1 MRLHC
6 TRYICG
12 HPLLTNDMRIGLTK
26 DGWPKRLLF
35 LKALVDEG
43 GIQGIKFVL
52 TILNFSRSWEL
63 TLSEWDKVDPKFS
76 NIIEPQKRNFIIR
89 DKYLYDF
96 VKSFKLKSPA
106 PKFDFR
112 DIKMSLKAGPQG
124 PASKTAMMNLMVYN
138 ETQKQQLRSLTD
150 KIGIEFLDQSLK
162 HCISINDIPNYPILG
177 KFSFVKDPEAKL
189 RIIAISD
196 FYTQLILKPIHNQ
209 ILRLLKGINCDRTFT
224 QNPMHRW
231 KDNGESFYS
240 LDLSA
245 ATDRFPIDLQERLL
259 SFIWNDNIASNWR
272 QILSEREF
280 AVELPSKCHPGLQNK
295 NWSDIQIDTYKY
307 ACGQPMGT
315 YSSWAVFTLTHHFIV
330 YYCARLCGF
339 KTFNQYIILGDDIV
353 IKNDDVAARYRE
365 IMEALGVE
373 ISVQKTHVSKH
384 TYEFAKRWIRP
395 FGTVKE
401 LTGIPL
407 KGIISNLKQPEIVYT
422 ILYDYFKIKKNISF
436 YNIPLVNFMISRLY
450 NSIYIIDFKKTN
462 DGKRKSFRR
471 YLSINKQIYKTIR
484 TLELALDHSFNYLTY
499 QTFRRFWLLINKN
512 DDIVVPSNLS
522 IGLLKF
528 KRILIGGIASHVSS
542 NDAAL
547 MNNLWDRLWNQFFES
562 YKAGLST
569 LHPQLIGLYNLLLD
583 RLEVLNSFDFNSNDI
598 SLYNVAK
605 KVTSIK
611 IDNIF
616 NKDKEKILPLLE
628 MGTIIKKGF
637 RNHDIFSNEHVI
649 RNSHIDPELDYFQII
664 TSSYEE
670 LIEEFKAEF
679 LRDHIDHTLEIE
691 YGEDFTLNDQA
702 IKLKTLSSI
711 ILAITTYRGPKTD
724 DGLPVPCTT
733 SQRWLYDFVRSS

>member
-1 MRLHC
+1 
-6 TRYICG
+6 
-12 HPLLTNDMRIGLTK
+12 MRIGLTK
-26 DGWPKRLLF
+26 DGWPKRLSF
-35 LKALVDEG
+35 LKPLVDKG
-43 GIQGIKFVL
+43 GAQGIKMVL

-63 TLSEWDKVDPKFS
+63 TLSEWERVDPKFS
-76 NIIEPQKRNFIIR
+76 NIIKPQSRDLKIR
-89 DKYLYDF
+89 DKYFYDF
-96 VKSFKLKSPA
+96 VKSFKLRSPA

-124 PASKTAMMNLMVYN
+124 PATKTAMMNLMVYN
-138 ETQKQQLRSLTD
+138 ETQKQLLRNLTD
-150 KIGIEFLDQSLK
+150 EMGIEFLDQSLK
-162 HCISINDIPNYPILG
+162 HSISINDIPNYPILG

-189 RIIAISD
+189 RVIAISD

-209 ILRLLKGINCDRTFT
+209 VLRLLKGINCDRTFT
-224 QNPMHRW
+224 QNPMHKW
-231 KDNGESFYS
+231 LNNGESFYS

-245 ATDRFPIDLQERLL
+245 ATDRFPISLQEQLL
-259 SFIWNDNIASNWR
+259 SFIWNDKIASSWR

-280 AVELPSKCHPGLQNK
+280 AIELPSKCHPGAINK
-295 NWSDIQIDTYKY
+295 NWSELQIDTYKY

-339 KTFNQYIILGDDIV
+339 NTFNQYIILGDDIV

-373 ISVQKTHVSKH
+373 ISVQKTHVSKD

-395 FGTVKE
+395 FGNVKE

-407 KGIISNLKQPEIVYT
+407 KGIISNFKDPHIVFT
-422 ILYDYFKIKKNISF
+422 ILYDFFKIKRNISF
-436 YNIPLVNFMISRLY
+436 STSPLVNFMISRLY
-450 NSIYIIDFKKTN
+450 NSIYIIDYKKTHN
-462 DGKRKSFRR
+462 GKKGKPFKR
-471 YLSINKQIYKTIR
+471 YLSINKRLYKTIR
-484 TLELALDHSFNYLTY
+484 TLELALDHSFGYLTY
-499 QTFRRFWLLINKN
+499 QNFRRFWLLINKN

-528 KRILIGGIASHVSS
+528 KRILIGGIASHVSA

-547 MNNLWDRLWNQFFES
+547 MNNLWDQLWSQFFES
-562 YKAGLST
+562 YKVGLST

-583 RLEVLNSFDFNSNDI
+583 RLEVLNSFNFNDNDI
-598 SLYNVAK
+598 NLYNVAK

-637 RNHDIFSNEHVI
+637 HNHDIFSNEHVI
-649 RNSHIDPELDYFQII
+649 KNSHIDPELDYFEII

-670 LIEEFKAEF
+670 LIHEFKSEF

-691 YGEDFTLNDQA
+691 YGEEYNQNSKALL
-702 IKLKTLSSI
+702 LKTISGLLIAMFS
-711 ILAITTYRGPKTD
+711 YQGPKTD
-724 DGLPVPCTT
+724 DGLPVPCNF
-733 SQRWLYDFVRSS
+733 SSRWLYDYVRSN